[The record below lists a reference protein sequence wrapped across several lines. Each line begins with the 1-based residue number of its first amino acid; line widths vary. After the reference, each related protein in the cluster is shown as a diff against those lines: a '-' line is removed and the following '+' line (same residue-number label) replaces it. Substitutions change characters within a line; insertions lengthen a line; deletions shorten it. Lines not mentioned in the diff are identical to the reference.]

1 MWRYFFKLLK
11 WFPILIDQNND
22 NDDECMAEDVGADVK
37 IAKTATGRQN
47 EKLYATTD
55 VLNTKI
61 RKAEKRRRKKAKK
74 LSAMEAKMESDD
86 IDDFVEDSAMNE
98 VVDEDKSVED
108 FSKNKFEI
116 PVELED

>member
-1 MWRYFFKLLK
+1 MLK
-11 WFPILIDQNND
+11 DVIQGDNVADQNND